1 MSDWNAQI
9 IEEFRSHEGKVAGYF
24 EGATM
29 LLLHTEGRRTG
40 TEYVNPLVYLP
51 DEGRWVVVA
60 SKSGAPFDPD
70 WLKNLGRTPRR
81 RSRSAPNGS
90 PSGRPRSSARRQRE
104 ALYARQV
111 ERRPGFAD
119 YLEKTKGIRSIP
131 VVVPTSPI
139 LGSRGGPR
147 SARRPPVA
155 RADTAPR
162 GDRPAPRTS
171 DRAAGSRTCARDAS
185 LSLELR

>member
-1 MSDWNAQI
+1 VSDWNAQI

-60 SKSGAPFDPD
+60 SKGGAPFDPD
-70 WLKNLGRTPRR
+70 WLKNLEANPEATIEVGTERIPVRATKILRE
-81 RSRSAPNGS
+81 GEE
-90 PSGRPRSSARRQRE
+90 RE

-131 VVVPTSPI
+131 VVV
-139 LGSRGGPR
+139 LE
-147 SARRPPVA
+147 RR
-155 RADTAPR
+155 
-162 GDRPAPRTS
+162 
-171 DRAAGSRTCARDAS
+171 
-185 LSLELR
+185 